1 MENRIGRR
9 VQEKLFTLYLND
21 KDEYI
26 QINVNDAAVFDRFAD
41 FLSWLDKKTEDIT
54 AKEKAFQEKY
64 GAVIR
69 EGSDGNIDINT
80 DAFIE
85 LSKMRSSTYRE
96 TEERIDMIFGAGT
109 CKKYFRSLY
118 EISPD
123 FVPDDECFFDFLE
136 EITPVL
142 NNLFADRRKRI
153 ELKYSKNRNGGKKN
167 RYRTKN
173 QLITAYTGN

>member
-1 MENRIGRR
+1 MENRIGKR

-41 FLSWLDKKTEDIT
+41 FLSWIYKKSEEIQ
-54 AKEKAFQEKY
+54 AEEKAFKEKY
-64 GAVIR
+64 GAIIKGDE
-69 EGSDGNIDINT
+69 EGDIDVNT
-80 DAFIE
+80 DAVVE
-85 LSKMRSSTYRE
+85 LFKLRSSAYRE
-96 TEERIDMIFGAGT
+96 TEERIDMIFGTGT
-109 CKKYFRSLY
+109 CKKYFRPMY

-153 ELKYSKNRNGGKKN
+153 ELKYNRNRKGGKKN
-167 RYRTKN
+167 RHRTKE
-173 QLITAYTGN
+173 QLIAAYTGK